1 MPWTLIDSVRH
12 DDALLEFYG
21 KDGKFM
27 VRANGLELMNGFS
40 HESETA
46 LGELAASFAPA
57 WKPRILVGGLGLGYT
72 IAALVRAL
80 GDIGTITVAELS
92 PAVIDWF
99 HGYVRASVLPGIR
112 DNLTI
117 MQSDVAKLLVGE
129 DRFDVVVLDVDN
141 GPEPLVTGT
150 NAALY
155 SAAGLRTLFACLSA
169 DGVAL
174 LWSGFRSDAFESRAS
189 EAGFV
194 VTCEPFNRDR
204 ADLSHFIY
212 VLSKRHAAQ

>member
-12 DDALLEFYG
+12 DDALLELYG

-40 HESETA
+40 HESEEA
-46 LGELAASFAPA
+46 LGELAASLAPP

-72 IAALVRAL
+72 TAALVRAL

-99 HGYVRASVLPGIR
+99 YRYTKACVLPETCE
-112 DNLTI
+112 NLTI
-117 MQSDVAKLLVGE
+117 MQSDVVKLLAGD
-129 DRFDVVVLDVDN
+129 DRSDVVVLDVDN
-141 GPEPLVTGT
+141 GPEPLVTAT
-150 NAALY
+150 NGALY
-155 SAAGLRTLFACLSA
+155 STMGLRALFASLSA
-169 DGVAL
+169 EGVAL
-174 LWSGFRSDAFESRAS
+174 LWSGFKSDAFESRAR

-194 VTCEPFNRDR
+194 VTCEPFNRAR

-212 VLSKRHAAQ
+212 VLSKCPAE

>member
-1 MPWTLIDSVRH
+1 MPWILIDSVRH
-12 DDALLEFYG
+12 DDASLELYG

-40 HESETA
+40 HESERA

-72 IAALVRAL
+72 TAALVRAV
-80 GDIGTITVAELS
+80 GDLGTITVAELS

-99 HGYVRASVLPGIR
+99 HRHVKAWVLPETCDSLMIV
-112 DNLTI
+112 
-117 MQSDVAKLLVGE
+117 QSDVAKLIAAK

-141 GPEPLVTGT
+141 GPEALVIAT
-150 NAALY
+150 NDALY
-155 SAAGLRTLFACLSA
+155 STTGLRTLFACLSA
-169 DGVAL
+169 NGVAL
-174 LWSGFRSDAFESRAS
+174 LWSGFKSDVFESRAR

-194 VTCEPFNRDR
+194 VACEPFARGR
-204 ADLSHFIY
+204 TELSHFIY
-212 VLSKRHAAQ
+212 VLSKAAA